1 MPDIRLV
8 PTDVSGSLTFDWLQ
22 TQIGLID
29 ENEQLASAVLV
40 ALNTDA
46 LGDETEVLPDP
57 RDSDRRGWWGDLD
70 AERIWGGWPIGSKLW
85 LLTRAKIV
93 DRGAREGA
101 TLTRVEAYIRA
112 ALKPFVDNGICSQFT
127 VAAAQTSDK
136 RITATIVI
144 YRGPKPVVQL
154 EYQPLWQELFPG
166 S

>member
-1 MPDIRLV
+1 MPDIRLI
-8 PTDVSGSLTFDWLQ
+8 PSDVSGSLTFDWLQ
-22 TQIGLID
+22 TPVGLLD
-29 ENEQLASAVLV
+29 ETEQLASAVLV

-46 LGDETEVLPDP
+46 LADETEVLPDP
-57 RDSDRRGWWGDLD
+57 RDSDRRGWWGDMD

-101 TLTRVEAYIRA
+101 TVTRVERYVRD
-112 ALKPFVDNGICSQFT
+112 ALKPLIDAGVCSK
-127 VAAAQTSDK
+127 VAVSASQTSDK
-136 RITATIVI
+136 RITATVVI

-154 EYQPLWQELFPG
+154 QYEPLWQEIFPG